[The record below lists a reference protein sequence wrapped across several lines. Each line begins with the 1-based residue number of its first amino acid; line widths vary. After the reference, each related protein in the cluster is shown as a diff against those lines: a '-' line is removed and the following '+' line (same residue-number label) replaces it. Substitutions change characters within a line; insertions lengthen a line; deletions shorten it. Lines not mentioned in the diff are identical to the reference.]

1 MHPIA
6 LDPVQSVTITILLD
20 NVFDG
25 LLPNQ
30 GVAKRAS
37 LSSQHMRLPVATME
51 GGKTFDGPQAQH
63 GFGAL
68 VSLPIAGR
76 LHHILFDTGSTPN
89 GLVENMRSLDLSPKD
104 IETVVLSHGHF
115 DHTAGL
121 DGLTQMLG
129 RTNLPLI
136 IHPEFWN
143 RRRLMIPGRDPLE
156 IPTTSK
162 SALHGVGFDVIEDR
176 HPSFLLNGSLL
187 ITGEV
192 DRTTSFE
199 HGMPSQQ
206 AFRGGEW
213 VADPLILDDQA
224 LVLNIQEKGLVV
236 LTGCGHA
243 GIINIV
249 RYAQM
254 LTGITKIYAILGGFH
269 LSGAAFEPL
278 IDQTCEMLAA
288 FAPQVIV
295 PTHCTGFRALHQL
308 ATRLPDAFIQ
318 SSVGTRFEL

>member
-1 MHPIA
+1 MYPIA
-6 LDPVQSVTITILLD
+6 LSPVESVTITILLD

-30 GVAKRAS
+30 GVAKRPG
-37 LSSQHMRLPVATME
+37 LSPQKMRLPVTTME

-68 VSLPIAGR
+68 VSLPIAGHM
-76 LHHILFDTGSTPN
+76 HHILFDTGSTPN
-89 GLVENMRSLDLSPKD
+89 GLVDNMRILDLSPKD

-115 DHTAGL
+115 DHTTGL
-121 DGLTQMLG
+121 DGLSKTLG
-129 RTNLPLI
+129 RTNLPVM

-162 SALHGVGFDVIEDR
+162 SALQGVGFEVIEDR
-176 HPSFLLNGSLL
+176 HPSFLLDGSLL

-199 HGMPSQQ
+199 RGMPGQQ

-224 LVLNIQEKGLVV
+224 LVLNVQGKGLVV

-243 GIINIV
+243 GIVNIV
-249 RYAQM
+249 RYAQK
-254 LTGITKIYAILGGFH
+254 LTGIEKIYAIVGGFH

-278 IDQTCEMLAA
+278 IDQTCELLAA

-295 PTHCTGFRALHQL
+295 PTHCTGFTAIHQL
-308 ATRLPDAFIQ
+308 ATRLPNAFIQ
-318 SSVGTRFEL
+318 CSVGTRFEL

>member
-1 MHPIA
+1 MHSMA
-6 LDPVQSVTITILLD
+6 LSPVQSVTITILLD

-25 LLPNQ
+25 LLFSQ
-30 GVAKRAS
+30 GVAKRPS
-37 LSSQHMRLPVATME
+37 MSPQHMRLPAAMME
-51 GGKTFDGPQAQH
+51 GGKTLDAPQAQH

-68 VSLPIAGR
+68 VSLPIAGHM
-76 LHHILFDTGSTPN
+76 HHLLFDTGSTPN
-89 GLVENMRSLDLSPKD
+89 GLVENMRILDLSPKD

-115 DHTAGL
+115 DHTTGL
-121 DGLTQMLG
+121 DGLSKMLG

-162 SALHGVGFDVIEDR
+162 SALQGVGFDVIEDR

-199 HGMPSQQ
+199 HGMPGQQ

-224 LVLNIQEKGLVV
+224 LVLNIQDKGLVV

-254 LTGITKIYAILGGFH
+254 LTGIEKIYAILGGFH
-269 LSGAAFEPL
+269 LGGGAFEPL
-278 IDQTCEMLAA
+278 IDKTCEMLAA

-295 PTHCTGFRALHQL
+295 PTQCTGFSAIHQL
-308 ATRLPDAFIQ
+308 ATRLPDAFFQ

>member
-1 MHPIA
+1 MQQIA
-6 LDPVQSVTITILLD
+6 LSPVESVTITILLD
-20 NVFDG
+20 NLFDG

-30 GVAKRAS
+30 GVAKRPG
-37 LSSQHMRLPVATME
+37 LSPQKMRLPVSTME

-68 VSLPIAGR
+68 VSLPVAGHM
-76 LHHILFDTGSTPN
+76 HHILFDTGSTPN
-89 GLVENMRSLDLSPKD
+89 GLVENMRILDLSPKD

-115 DHTAGL
+115 DHTTGL
-121 DGLTQMLG
+121 DGLAYTLG
-129 RTNLPLI
+129 RTNLPLM

-162 SALHGVGFDVIEDR
+162 SALQGVGFEVIEDR
-176 HPSFLLNGSLL
+176 QPSFLLNGSLL

-199 HGMPSQQ
+199 HGMPGQQ

-213 VADPLILDDQA
+213 VPDPLILDDQA
-224 LVLNIQEKGLVV
+224 LVLNVQDRGLVV
-236 LTGCGHA
+236 LTGCGHS

-249 RYAQM
+249 RYAQK
-254 LTGITKIYAILGGFH
+254 LTGIQKIYAILGGFH
-269 LSGAAFEPL
+269 LSGPAFEPL
-278 IDQTCEMLAA
+278 LDQTCELLAA
-288 FAPQVIV
+288 FAPQIIV
-295 PTHCTGFRALHQL
+295 PTHCTGFRAIHQL
-308 ATRLPDAFIQ
+308 ATRLPAAFIQ

>member
-1 MHPIA
+1 MQPIA
-6 LDPVQSVTITILLD
+6 LSPVESVTITILLD
-20 NVFDG
+20 NIFDG
-25 LLPNQ
+25 LLSNQ
-30 GVAKRAS
+30 GVAKRPG
-37 LSSQHMRLPVATME
+37 LSSQKLRLPVSTME

-68 VSLPIAGR
+68 VSLPIAGHM
-76 LHHILFDTGSTPN
+76 HHILFDTGSTPN
-89 GLVENMRSLDLSPKD
+89 GLVENMRILDLSPKD

-115 DHTAGL
+115 DHTTGL
-121 DGLTQMLG
+121 DGLARTLG
-129 RTNLPLI
+129 RTNLPLM

-143 RRRLMIPGRDPLE
+143 RRRLIIPGRDPME

-162 SALHGVGFDVIEDR
+162 SALQGVGFEVIEDR

-192 DRTTSFE
+192 DRTSSFE
-199 HGMPSQQ
+199 RGMPGQQ

-224 LVLNIQEKGLVV
+224 LVLNVQEKGLVV

-249 RYAQM
+249 RYAQK
-254 LTGITKIYAILGGFH
+254 LTGVQKIYAIVGGFH
-269 LSGAAFEPL
+269 LNGAAFDPL
-278 IDQTCEMLAA
+278 IDQTSELLAA
-288 FAPQVIV
+288 FEPQVIV
-295 PTHCTGFRALHQL
+295 PTHCTGFRAIHQL
-308 ATRLPDAFIQ
+308 ATCLPNAFIQ